1 MEELDKEELYE
12 NLVSMYNKLK
22 LNLIE
27 DGKDENT
34 RIQDIRYLG
43 TVQLEERID
52 GLEDYTETLKDVYVV
67 EEYDIETDKITLK
80 YYLDDMCIGTE
91 FGDKI
96 IETEDCK
103 KRFKNI
109 DNIRDLVDELKYDE
123 LTAEQKEENKSLKE
137 LEEER
142 LEKIAKSLGIDVKEL
157 KDISEFDL
165 DKDGNKED
173 QKEEIKENDE
183 ENLEDRIHT
192 KESTD
197 LDQIYEGIT
206 LRNVLGL
213 SSEYA
218 RIAIVS
224 SSEVRG
230 VEGNKQNGKY
240 SFVGVKY
247 NGEITVLDET
257 ILGPDNQEGID
268 PRKMDTTVGIDGTV
282 DKEQNIASYKVMG
295 KKNLYL
301 SIGYDES
308 YGREIKIAKRSETGE
323 EDLEFEL
330 LTNRY
335 ASYQEDSDVRQFRED
350 NSEGI
355 NKADNAIEKADAHE
369 KEECENV
376 NTEDIDNNMYNDTHH
391 HIIIDGKEVSY
402 KELATKWG
410 YYKDGKPDEQ
420 KAKEKYE
427 EYKYNNPHLS
437 DEEVVEKVS
446 DDLYDEYPG
455 PTRTR

>member
-12 NLVSMYNKLK
+12 KLVSLYNKLK

-27 DGKDENT
+27 DGKDKNT
-34 RIQDIRYLG
+34 IIQDIRYLG
-43 TVQLEERID
+43 TVQLEEKID
-52 GLEDYTETLKDVYVV
+52 GLENYTETLKDVYVV

-123 LTAEQKEENKSLKE
+123 LTAEQKEETKSLKE

-224 SSEVRG
+224 SNEIRG

-268 PRKMDTTVGIDGTV
+268 PRKMDTTVDIDGTV

-437 DEEVVEKVS
+437 DKEILEKVS

-455 PTRTR
+455 PTRTI

>member
-12 NLVSMYNKLK
+12 KLVSLYNKLK

-27 DGKDENT
+27 DGKDKNT
-34 RIQDIRYLG
+34 IIQDIRYLG

-52 GLEDYTETLKDVYVV
+52 GLENYTETLKDVYVV
-67 EEYDIETDKITLK
+67 EEYDIETDKVTLK

-123 LTAEQKEENKSLKE
+123 LTAEQKEETKSLKE

-224 SSEVRG
+224 SNEIRG

-268 PRKMDTTVGIDGTV
+268 PRKMDTTVDIDGTV

-437 DEEVVEKVS
+437 DKEILEKVS

-455 PTRTR
+455 PTRTI

>member
-12 NLVSMYNKLK
+12 KLVSLYNKLK

-27 DGKDENT
+27 DGKDKNT
-34 RIQDIRYLG
+34 IIQDIRYLG

-52 GLEDYTETLKDVYVV
+52 GLENYTETLKDVYVV

-123 LTAEQKEENKSLKE
+123 LTAEQKEETKSLKE

-142 LEKIAKSLGIDVKEL
+142 LEKIAKSLGIDEKEL

-165 DKDGNKED
+165 DEEGKKED

-224 SSEVRG
+224 SSEIRG

-268 PRKMDTTVGIDGTV
+268 PRKMDTTVDIDGTV

-335 ASYQEDSDVRQFRED
+335 ASYKEDSDVRQFRED

-437 DEEVVEKVS
+437 DKEILEKVS

-455 PTRTR
+455 PTRTI

>member
-12 NLVSMYNKLK
+12 KLVSLYNKLK

-52 GLEDYTETLKDVYVV
+52 GLENYTETLKDVYVV

-123 LTAEQKEENKSLKE
+123 LTAEQKEETKSLKE

-142 LEKIAKSLGIDVKEL
+142 LEKIAKSLGIDEKEL

-165 DKDGNKED
+165 DEEGKKED

-224 SSEVRG
+224 SSEIRG

-268 PRKMDTTVGIDGTV
+268 PRKMDTTVDIDGTV

-335 ASYQEDSDVRQFRED
+335 ASYKEDSDVRQFRED

-437 DEEVVEKVS
+437 DKEILEKVS

-455 PTRTR
+455 PTRTI